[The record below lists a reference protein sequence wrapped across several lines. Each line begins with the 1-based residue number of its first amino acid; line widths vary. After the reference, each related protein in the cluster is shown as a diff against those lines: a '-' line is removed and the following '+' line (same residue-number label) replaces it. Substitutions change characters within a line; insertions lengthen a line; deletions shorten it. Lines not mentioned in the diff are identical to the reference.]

1 MTAKTSTCVE
11 CASINLRDRW
21 GLTGFAQTF
30 RDYSFTATCTLGTD
44 THYIRCSG
52 YCMTYIFQ
60 DPDITDTGDV
70 ELMVVRGCHQRLLGV
85 PSTSPDNQILN
96 GSYCEYDKDLER
108 FDSHGNKV
116 YIKALAEFC
125 TGEACNIKVKDFSM
139 AVTCTGSASYFRAVH
154 KACSDINL
162 LGSENG
168 CISSHITAIPGN
180 LLKLNGEIIHCFC
193 SENDYCNG
201 ANTSHT
207 AADGWF
213 GHGEKRTDDERI
225 IPFKI
230 NVSMEAIQ
238 DLKSRLKNAR
248 ISYEPLEDCN
258 DFSYGFNGKYLKHVA
273 NYWLNK
279 YNWKYHEGIINSLP
293 QFVTEVEGLKIHFIH
308 AKPVKDNYKVVIPLL
323 ILHGWPGNVFEFFK
337 IIPILLDPVQQ
348 ISSDINV
355 AFEVIAPSIPGF
367 GWSTAPMKKG
377 FNPEVAARIFNKLM
391 IRLGFSS
398 VIGLHLN
405 MAIALTWKAL
415 LYSTI
420 GIIAPRLVYSS
431 KTFHQQVAS
440 AFIKDLLEETGYM
453 HIQATKPDTVGAALS
468 DSPIGLA
475 AYILE
480 KFSYG
485 TNTTYRSFHDGGL
498 TNRYI
503 SSPTGYAVFPEDVIK
518 QSEEAVRTMYNL
530 THYKEIERGGHFAA
544 LEEPKLLAADIIKFV
559 KTIQLE

>member
-1 MTAKTSTCVE
+1 MGY
-11 CASINLRDRW
+11 SIQL
-21 GLTGFAQTF
+21 
-30 RDYSFTATCTLGTD
+30 
-44 THYIRCSG
+44 
-52 YCMTYIFQ
+52 
-60 DPDITDTGDV
+60 
-70 ELMVVRGCHQRLLGV
+70 
-85 PSTSPDNQILN
+85 
-96 GSYCEYDKDLER
+96 
-108 FDSHGNKV
+108 
-116 YIKALAEFC
+116 IKAIFFVFIAY
-125 TGEACNIKVKDFSM
+125 TIYIVSKNFS
-139 AVTCTGSASYFRAVH
+139 TIRS
-154 KACSDINL
+154 
-162 LGSENG
+162 
-168 CISSHITAIPGN
+168 
-180 LLKLNGEIIHCFC
+180 
-193 SENDYCNG
+193 
-201 ANTSHT
+201 SHT

-391 IRLGFSS
+391 IRLGFSRYLLQGGDWGRS
-398 VIGLHLN
+398 IASDIAFYYPKNVIGLHLN

-498 TNRYI
+498 TKKFTLDELLTIVSIYWFNGNMVNAMRLYKEYFQNSSRNFNRYI